1 MTAAALYTQTVLN
14 HHRAPRN
21 FGALDGHSHA
31 ADGANPLCGDT
42 LRVELTCNGDRVR
55 TMRFRGEACAIAIA
69 AASMLSELVVGKS
82 PAEIARIETAFAR
95 LVGGEI
101 AHDEALAELNAMR
114 ELARYPTR
122 RKCALLAFATL
133 RAALAGEASATT
145 EGDGK
150 L

>member
-1 MTAAALYTQTVLN
+1 MTAAALYTQTVLD

-31 ADGANPLCGDT
+31 ADGSNPLCGDT
-42 LRVELTCNGDRVR
+42 LHVELSCEGDRIR
-55 TMRFRGEACAIAIA
+55 AMRFSGEACAIAIA
-69 AASMLSELVVGKS
+69 AASMLSELVVDKS
-82 PAEIARIETAFAR
+82 PVEVARIGSAFAR

-101 AHDEALAELNAMR
+101 GQDESLSHLNALG

-133 RAALAGEASATT
+133 RAALAGETSATT
-145 EGDGK
+145 EGTGMP
-150 L
+150 